1 MFSDRREGALSWQQ
15 VGRALY
21 LPQEFM
27 GFAEG
32 SGLLWLAGMA
42 NGVRFFAPLY
52 WTITRLKEC
61 APERAI
67 MVEVTSEANA
77 YGAVEAMA
85 DVIQLEKF
93 EPNTVASD
101 PGASET
107 APKLAAF
114 TIPLGVIDGTAQLD
128 WTICT
133 TALER
138 GCADPGLT
146 MKTKEPLVTGGRTV
160 DPVGPN

>member
-1 MFSDRREGALSWQQ
+1 MFSDRREGALSRRQ

-21 LPQEFM
+21 LSQEIM

-32 SGLLWLAGMA
+32 SGLLWLAGVA
-42 NGVRFFAPLY
+42 NGVGLFASPS

-93 EPNTVASD
+93 EPNTVARVVPCPELQRERIVGRLS
-101 PGASET
+101 PRR
-107 APKLAAF
+107 AA
-114 TIPLGVIDGTAQLD
+114 
-128 WTICT
+128 
-133 TALER
+133 
-138 GCADPGLT
+138 
-146 MKTKEPLVTGGRTV
+146 
-160 DPVGPN
+160 